1 MSEKA
6 VSPWSFYAH
15 SLYLLMVDS
24 LENTIWGAYSALLLL
39 IFKSAFL
46 DVVDPICRAR
56 HRRHCLTR
64 LDSLSGSIHY
74 FVGTIDAQKLLSPR
88 SR

>member
-1 MSEKA
+1 MHKFIFIDGRFTRE
-6 VSPWSFYAH
+6 H
-15 SLYLLMVDS
+15 YL
-24 LENTIWGAYSALLLL
+24 GCYSALLLL

-64 LDSLSGSIHY
+64 LDSLSESIHY
-74 FVGTIDAQKLLSPR
+74 FVGTIDAQKLPFASF
-88 SR
+88 